1 MRIMLAEDDPPTR
14 LILKKKLEQLDF
26 EVEQYSDGEEA
37 WEALQ
42 TREIPEI
49 ALIDWEMPHMDGIE
63 LVNKIRSDD
72 RSRSLYIVMLTIRDQ
87 NRDVMDSFQ
96 IGVDDFLCKP
106 LDLKELRIG
115 LEKGKK
121 MVRSGKSFDERQDI
135 IMENIYDFFE
145 GKGRWK

>member
-1 MRIMLAEDDPPTR
+1 MRIMLA
-14 LILKKKLEQLDF
+14 
-26 EVEQYSDGEEA
+26 
-37 WEALQ
+37 EALQ

-63 LVNKIRSDD
+63 LVNKIRSND

-121 MVRSGKSFDERQDI
+121 MVRSRKSFDERQDI